1 MINVPS
7 IRPPTFGGIMAIENG
22 ANKEMSARLLA
33 RLAAA
38 ADGHRKKK
46 VFFVARYT
54 PNENSFDISKGFA
67 DESELT
73 EEWKA
78 KLSTGEYGWFGPYRT
93 DDGTSDKIK
102 VKSILIRTK
111 DDTGDSTIELKDASE
126 FDAIFWSL
134 STVEKFAIPYYTSL
148 YGPAYADELRK
159 RFLADD
165 LYLMVHLP
173 GSEPENTPTAAM
185 VRQNPLTGKTEIS
198 PVTLPT

>member
-1 MINVPS
+1 MP
-7 IRPPTFGGIMAIENG
+7 IENG
-22 ANKEMSARLLA
+22 AHREMSAGLLA

-38 ADGHRKKK
+38 ADGNRKKK

-54 PNENSFDISKGFA
+54 PLQGSYDISPGFA
-67 DESELT
+67 DEAALT
-73 EEWKA
+73 QEWKD
-78 KLSTGEYGWFGPYRT
+78 KILTGEYGWFGPYRT

-102 VKSILIRTK
+102 IKSIVITTQ
-111 DDTGDSTIELKDASE
+111 DATGNSTIELKDASE

-134 STVEKFAIPYYTSL
+134 STVEKFAVPYYTSL

-159 RFLADD
+159 KFLADD

-173 GSEPENTPTAAM
+173 GSEPENTPLAAM
-185 VRQNPLTGKTEIS
+185 VRQNPLTGNTEIS